1 MSITVAVEVLGL
13 LGRLVFDIYKWSQ
26 EHTAEAEQEP
36 ISGKEKHKLVN
47 DIINNKIDN
56 YTLREDYN
64 TLLPGTIETVKNE
77 ARKHIERHIKEA
89 VAVKKGR

>member
-26 EHTAEAEQEP
+26 EHTAEAEQ
-36 ISGKEKHKLVN
+36 KELDNEGKHKLV
-47 DIINNKIDN
+47 DSIINDKIDN
-56 YTLREDYN
+56 YTLREDYK
-64 TLLPGTIETVKNE
+64 TLLPGTVAAVKNE

-89 VAVKKGR
+89 VANKKGR